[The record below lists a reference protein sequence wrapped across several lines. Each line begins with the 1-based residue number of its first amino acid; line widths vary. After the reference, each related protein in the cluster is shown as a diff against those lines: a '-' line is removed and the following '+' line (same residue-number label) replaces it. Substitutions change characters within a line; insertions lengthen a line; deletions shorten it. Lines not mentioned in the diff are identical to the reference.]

1 MLWNK
6 LKLSASVPGPHEQT
20 VCMCLQAGEH
30 QQAAASVVT
39 EHPQTV
45 PEVQNPSDSPLPSPS
60 ASISNSPVPF
70 PLPASPTAASP
81 QHLNMMPIAL
91 KILYFFMHEVSEA
104 AQGWGKVLP
113 VPTAPEQVGL

>member
-1 MLWNK
+1 
-6 LKLSASVPGPHEQT
+6 
-20 VCMCLQAGEH
+20 MCLQAGEH
-30 QQAAASVVT
+30 QKAVANVVT

-45 PEVQNPSDSPLPSPS
+45 PEVQDPSDSPLPSPS
-60 ASISNSPVPF
+60 ASTSKSPVPF

-81 QHLNMMPIAL
+81 QHLDMMLIAL

-113 VPTAPEQVGL
+113 VPTAPEQVGW